1 VLEETT
7 EPTWA
12 TLYLYI
18 FLASAPVLYN
28 QMEKGIPYC
37 YSPLLPGNGSIRLLR
52 LKPNKDKMADIQ
64 CELFEYSLQN
74 SCEGIH
80 LYDALSYVWGNPDKK
95 FPIFLHEH
103 RFDVTVNLHAAL
115 SRLRNHSMER
125 TLWVDAICIN
135 QTKKE
140 EKEDQIQFMAKI
152 YGQANR
158 VLVWVGDA
166 EDDSDLALEAI
177 RVAGGK
183 KSTNSSVD
191 TRLQQAVIA
200 LLERPWFRRIW
211 VREQTLRNFCKD
223 KLLKG

>member
-12 TLYLYI
+12 ALYLCI
-18 FLASAPVLYN
+18 FVGSAPVLYN
-28 QMEKGIPYC
+28 QMAKSIPYC
-37 YSPLLPGNGSIRLLR
+37 YSPLLPGNRSIRLLC

-80 LYDALSYVWGNPDKK
+80 LYDALSYVWGSPDNKL
-95 FPIFLHEH
+95 PIFLHEH

-125 TLWVDAICIN
+125 ILWVDAICIN
-135 QTKKE
+135 QTKNE
-140 EKEDQIQFMAKI
+140 EKEDQIQFMAEI

-166 EDDSDLALEAI
+166 ADDSDLALEAI

-183 KSTNSSVD
+183 KITNSSID
-191 TRLQQAVIA
+191 KTLRQAVLA

-211 VREQTLRNFCKD
+211 VRE
-223 KLLKG
+223 